1 MDHLLFNGW
10 RIRPPPMDLIDEKA
24 LFLLRHR
31 PLLVKRLAG
40 PPSDGHTERNLFGN
54 TVPVLQ
60 SIYAPFTHTY
70 ANTFTHISSGF
81 LVIFRHVVYKYFIR
95 LFFQMNHK
103 WTSILS
109 RVKELFGPRST
120 LPVLVSFTPLCAV
133 CTVSSFFTSIV
144 VHVFCVYR
152 LPACVSLFATFLFFW
167 KKCSKLYLY
176 ISLHLGRRNKRI
188 RKMTGQLFLLLVDI
202 VLV

>member
-1 MDHLLFNGW
+1 MARRYSTTWIISCSMDGEF
-10 RIRPPPMDLIDEKA
+10 A
-24 LFLLRHR
+24 LLRWISSMKKLYSCCVIGRCWSKGSRDLH
-31 PLLVKRLAG
+31 LTAI
-40 PPSDGHTERNLFGN
+40 RNGTSSYN

-133 CTVSSFFTSIV
+133 CTVSFFHVHSCACFSVCIVYPRACHCSPLSFSFGKNVQNSI
-144 VHVFCVYR
+144 Y
-152 LPACVSLFATFLFFW
+152 T
-167 KKCSKLYLY
+167 
-176 ISLHLGRRNKRI
+176 
-188 RKMTGQLFLLLVDI
+188 
-202 VLV
+202 

>member
-1 MDHLLFNGW
+1 
-10 RIRPPPMDLIDEKA
+10 MDLIDEKA
-24 LFLLRHR
+24 LFLL
-31 PLLVKRLAG
+31 PVKRLAG

-109 RVKELFGPRST
+109 RVKKLFGPRST

-133 CTVSSFFTSIV
+133 CTVSFFH
-144 VHVFCVYR
+144 VHSCAC
-152 LPACVSLFATFLFFW
+152 LLCVSSTRVRVTVRHFP
-167 KKCSKLYLY
+167 
-176 ISLHLGRRNKRI
+176 
-188 RKMTGQLFLLLVDI
+188 FLLEKMFKTLFI
-202 VLV
+202 HKPTFGMREGKTKEYEK

>member
-10 RIRPPPMDLIDEKA
+10 RIRPPPMDLIDGKA

-40 PPSDGHTERNLFGN
+40 PPSDGHTERNLFVN

-109 RVKELFGPRST
+109 RVKKLFGPRST

-133 CTVSSFFTSIV
+133 CTVSFFHVHSCACFSVCIVYPRACHCSPLSFSFGKNVQNSI
-144 VHVFCVYR
+144 Y
-152 LPACVSLFATFLFFW
+152 T
-167 KKCSKLYLY
+167 
-176 ISLHLGRRNKRI
+176 
-188 RKMTGQLFLLLVDI
+188 
-202 VLV
+202 

>member
-1 MDHLLFNGW
+1 
-10 RIRPPPMDLIDEKA
+10 MDLIDEKA
-24 LFLLRHR
+24 LFLL
-31 PLLVKRLAG
+31 PVKRLAG
-40 PPSDGHTERNLFGN
+40 PPSDGHTERNLFVN

-95 LFFQMNHK
+95 LFFQMDHK

-109 RVKELFGPRST
+109 RVKKLFGPRST

-133 CTVSSFFTSIV
+133 CTVSFFHVHSCACFSVCIVYPRACHCSPLSFSFGKNVQNSI
-144 VHVFCVYR
+144 Y
-152 LPACVSLFATFLFFW
+152 T
-167 KKCSKLYLY
+167 
-176 ISLHLGRRNKRI
+176 
-188 RKMTGQLFLLLVDI
+188 
-202 VLV
+202 